1 LGSAYIL
8 GGTAEHLNEIYEKE
22 VESLEPWHDAPAE
35 ITTDD
40 WKDFLGKRE
49 WVVKAKQQT
58 VAECF
63 AGTNALLSISSKINS
78 YPGDTMFSQFLRS
91 TC

>member
-40 WKDFLGKRE
+40 WRDFLGKRE
-49 WVVKAKQQT
+49 CVVK
-58 VAECF
+58 V
-63 AGTNALLSISSKINS
+63 
-78 YPGDTMFSQFLRS
+78 
-91 TC
+91 